1 MARRTGAQDEF
12 VVQGMLNFIDRLGLV
27 KAELKWSSLQ
37 TDGLERT
44 SLLMGTRS
52 GPDQE

>member
-1 MARRTGAQDEF
+1 MARRKGAQDEF
-12 VVQGMLNFIDRLGLV
+12 VAQGMLNFIDRLGLD

-44 SLLMGTRS
+44 SLLVGTRS